1 MERWK
6 LVLAWG
12 CLGMFFGVPLLI
24 LSLHLVNL
32 ANPAAFISHL
42 QEFKY
47 FGDYLR
53 TVTAIIISLAGLHT
67 VELFKK

>member
-1 MERWK
+1 
-6 LVLAWG
+6 
-12 CLGMFFGVPLLI
+12 MFFGVPLL
-24 LSLHLVNL
+24 LLTLHIYNL
-32 ANPAAFISHL
+32 QTPAAFIAHL

-47 FGDYLR
+47 FGEYLK

>member
-12 CLGMFFGVPLLI
+12 CLGLFFGIPLLT
-24 LSLHLVNL
+24 LALHLVNL
-32 ANPAAFISHL
+32 ANPSAFASHL
-42 QEFKY
+42 PEFRY
-47 FGDYLR
+47 FADYMR
-53 TVTAIIISLAGLHT
+53 TITAIIISLAGLHT